1 MNDGTRG
8 HARGQRWD
16 WTRASDGRQTPRAD
30 LQWSLVQAYLN
41 NHLLTRKSPDSSRS
55 RCNDI
60 YAKHGAVFSRSELF
74 LRNNSLCDEIG
85 RIPVWCCPTLTLNCC
100 IIVYVL
106 LHFCLIVLT
115 LNPSSNCCIIL
126 HSLCPAL
133 FLSNCLTL
141 NPSSNCCI
149 IVYALLHFG

>member
-1 MNDGTRG
+1 MNGGTRG

-55 RCNDI
+55 RCIDI
-60 YAKHGAVFSRSELF
+60 YAKHGTVVSRSELF
-74 LRNNSLCDEIG
+74 LSNNSLCGEIG

-100 IIVYVL
+100 IIIYAL
-106 LHFCLIVLT
+106 LHFCLIVWDLTPRQIAASYFIVYALLYFCIIVWHLT
-115 LNPSSNCCIIL
+115 LVKL
-126 HSLCPAL
+126 R
-133 FLSNCLTL
+133 
-141 NPSSNCCI
+141 I
-149 IVYALLHFG
+149 IVYALLHFV